1 MVVLRSSGAVV
12 ETRPV
17 SVVRRRRTLPG
28 GRAALGALLI
38 AVAAV
43 GTFTA
48 ASGATED
55 PRQSFV
61 VARGDVAVGQ
71 RLSEGDLATARL
83 DLPAFMRGRAYRPDE
98 LDDLVGSVAL
108 GPIGRGELVQ
118 RSAVAAARAGRQG
131 SFPIDPARA
140 VGGSLRAGEFVDV
153 VATLDGKTRVVV
165 ERAQVASLR
174 ERGGL
179 GGGDSLIVTLDIAS
193 AEAAVA
199 VVNALDKGDLTL
211 VRSA

>member
-1 MVVLRSSGAVV
+1 MGCLRSSGAVV
-12 ETRPV
+12 ETHPS
-17 SVVRRRRTLPG
+17 SVVRRRRTPPG

-55 PRQSFV
+55 PRQPYV

-71 RLSEGDLATARL
+71 RLSRGDLATARL
-83 DLPAFMRGRAYRPDE
+83 DLPAYMRGRAYQPDE
-98 LDDLVGSVAL
+98 IDELAGSVAL

-118 RSAVAAARAGRQG
+118 RSGVAAARPGRQV

-140 VGGSLRAGEFVDV
+140 VGGSLQTGEFVDV
-153 VATLDGKTRVVV
+153 VATLDGKTKIVV
-165 ERAQVASLR
+165 ERAQVAALR
-174 ERGGL
+174 ERGGI
-179 GGGDSLIVTLDIAS
+179 GGDDSLIVTLDIAS
-193 AEAAVA
+193 ADAAVA
-199 VVNALDKGDLTL
+199 LVNALDKGELTL
-211 VRSA
+211 VRAA